1 MRAMVLSA
9 YFPVSPFVV
18 MCRTCFPDATRWFG
32 RNATDKAE

>member
-9 YFPVSPFVV
+9 YFL
-18 MCRTCFPDATRWFG
+18 CRRRGDVPHVFPDATRWFG